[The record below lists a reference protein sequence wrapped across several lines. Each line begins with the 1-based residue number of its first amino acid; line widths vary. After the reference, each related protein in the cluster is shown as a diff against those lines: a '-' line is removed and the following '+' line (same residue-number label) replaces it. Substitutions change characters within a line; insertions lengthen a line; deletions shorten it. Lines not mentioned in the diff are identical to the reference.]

1 MHKYKDFL
9 KIICEIT
16 VNLNLKTETSGLPNC
31 ILAIESSCDDT
42 SAAVIRGGKLLSN
55 VTHTQEVHEAYGG
68 VVPELAS
75 RAHQSAIIPVIEA
88 ALQQAHCKKEEIE
101 AIAVTRGPGLMGSL
115 LVGVSVAKGLA
126 VAWDVPIIEVH
137 HMEAHIMAHFIDD
150 PRPEFP
156 FLCLTVSGGHTQLV
170 KVVNPD
176 RFEILGETR
185 DDAAGEAFDKTGK
198 MLGLPYPA
206 GPEIDRLAKE
216 GKPVFDFP
224 IPKVPGLDFSFS
236 GLKTAILYFL
246 RDQKKKNPEF
256 ITNNLADI
264 CASVQATIVN
274 ILTQRLQA
282 AAHQTEL
289 TNIAL
294 AGGVAANSGLRSAVQ
309 ELSEANQWKVF
320 IPELQY
326 CTDNAGMIAM
336 AAWYRRSP
344 ENYLPLRFTPSPRM
358 PMKQR

>member
-1 MHKYKDFL
+1 LHKYKDFL
-9 KIICEIT
+9 KIICEIA
-16 VNLNLKTETSGLPNC
+16 VNLNVKTETGSLPKC

-42 SAAVIRGGKLLSN
+42 SAAVIRDGKLLSN

-75 RAHQSAIIPVIEA
+75 RAHQSAIIPIIDA
-88 ALQQAHCKKEEIE
+88 ALKQANCEKEEVQ

-126 VAWDVPIIEVH
+126 LAWDIPIIEVH
-137 HMEAHIMAHFIDD
+137 HMEAHILAHFIDE
-150 PRPEFP
+150 PKPEFP

-170 KVVNPD
+170 KVLSTD
-176 RFEILGETR
+176 DFELLGSTL

-206 GPEIDRLAKE
+206 GPEIDRLAQQ
-216 GKPVFDFP
+216 GQAVFEFP
-224 IPKVPGLDFSFS
+224 IPKVAGFDFSFS

-246 RDQKKKNPEF
+246 RDQKKKDTDF
-256 ITNNLADI
+256 ISKNLANI
-264 CASVQATIVN
+264 CASVQSTIIK

-282 AAHQTEL
+282 AAQQTGL
-289 TNIAL
+289 KDIAL
-294 AGGVAANSGLRSAVQ
+294 AGGVSANSGLRSAVRQ
-309 ELSEANQWKVF
+309 QAETNQWRLF
-320 IPELQY
+320 IPQLQY

-336 AAWYRRSP
+336 AAWYRRSA
-344 ENYLPLRFTPSPRM
+344 ENYVSLRFTPSPRM
-358 PMKQR
+358 TMGQR